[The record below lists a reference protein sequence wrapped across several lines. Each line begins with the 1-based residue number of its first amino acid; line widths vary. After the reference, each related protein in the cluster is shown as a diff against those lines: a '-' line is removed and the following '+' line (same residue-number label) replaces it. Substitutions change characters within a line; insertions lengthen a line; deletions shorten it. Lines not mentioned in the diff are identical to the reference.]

1 MPKERADAQP
11 WEAALKR
18 AIKTQHKW
26 GYSVRPM
33 RGKVQVERYWKDTG
47 KRQAATLPI
56 EWRRG
61 CEREVLSALH
71 GMSTYW
77 EQSLST

>member
-26 GYSVRPM
+26 GYSLRPM

-47 KRQAATLPI
+47 QPI
-56 EWRRG
+56 G
-61 CEREVLSALH
+61 KLCPL
-71 GMSTYW
+71 
-77 EQSLST
+77 Q